1 MEKIKKGIQLW
12 ITKLKEMWLS
22 LVISCGVWTILV
34 FLWEKGVRGFL
45 FTVLNFFTGALLSV
59 DGENMLGGVIGRTLI
74 LMVFNTFISSLL
86 IHKGKFKT
94 RFAFAKEDFKS
105 GLKNLSEYV
114 ESFSLFAT
122 KEKDIIFAGVLG
134 VGLSIIWNAFITGN
148 GALVNTFSC
157 IALFIL
163 LLEQFDTKSGFFVAV
178 VNLLARKLGY
188 KDICGDAV
196 LAFIEAFMAGCLLMP
211 ILAFFHLNDA
221 AYAIGSIVASVGA
234 VGLFWSKGMF
244 KSFTAMFLLFLLL
257 VPATRVNAGGME
269 YITTL
274 KQGSF
279 ERTETTGDTVTY
291 TTTVTDVVINGQ
303 ARTEEEIQLVE
314 GDKCSFVVRTN
325 DPQFIRFA
333 DVEKCDTCGVD
344 TLHYF
349 TFPLMDGDYS
359 QYTKEG
365 FSAEFRFEDIEIA
378 WDGTIIGGTLSG
390 DVSAECI
397 YVTNDNNYYYLCPTC
412 DEERFQQNI
421 DHVINN
427 TYGTGNVKI
436 ELSNAS
442 IGCMF
447 EYTEGT
453 EVFYLH
459 VDAGISEPK
468 VIVTWEGM
476 EKALFNCPEEVLIE
490 FGPDGQVRDIFRG
503 EEEDYIYY
511 PDVEENVSNNDT
523 PDYDTDKQP
532 DYGMSEE
539 EYAEMLERGESVPM
553 NTAVA
558 VVASVAAA
566 GAVATVAAPLTSVV
580 ESAAGMKKKK
590 GQLVVNGDADV
601 PTIHYNDHEN
611 IMIPVNVTDGDD
623 VVWAITAI
631 AITPDDEK
639 LVKAIAIP
647 TSTTSA
653 EIKLEIQRAPKEKVT
668 TYIEVTTL
676 GVELTGE
683 HYFHEK
689 MVEVNIEP

>member
-122 KEKDIIFAGVLG
+122 KEKDVIFAGVLG

-188 KDICGDAV
+188 KNICGDAV
-196 LAFIEAFMAGCLLMP
+196 LAFIEAFMAGC
-211 ILAFFHLNDA
+211 
-221 AYAIGSIVASVGA
+221 
-234 VGLFWSKGMF
+234 
-244 KSFTAMFLLFLLL
+244 LL

-279 ERTETTGDTVTY
+279 DRTETTGDTVTY

-333 DVEKCDTCGVD
+333 DVEKCGTCGAD
-344 TLHYF
+344 NLHYF

-359 QYTKEG
+359 QYTNEG
-365 FSAEFRFEDIEIA
+365 FSAEYRP
-378 WDGTIIGGTLSG
+378 
-390 DVSAECI
+390 C
-397 YVTNDNNYYYLCPTC
+397 
-412 DEERFQQNI
+412 
-421 DHVINN
+421 H
-427 TYGTGNVKI
+427 
-436 ELSNAS
+436 
-442 IGCMF
+442 
-447 EYTEGT
+447 
-453 EVFYLH
+453 
-459 VDAGISEPK
+459 
-468 VIVTWEGM
+468 
-476 EKALFNCPEEVLIE
+476 
-490 FGPDGQVRDIFRG
+490 
-503 EEEDYIYY
+503 
-511 PDVEENVSNNDT
+511 
-523 PDYDTDKQP
+523 
-532 DYGMSEE
+532 
-539 EYAEMLERGESVPM
+539 
-553 NTAVA
+553 
-558 VVASVAAA
+558 
-566 GAVATVAAPLTSVV
+566 
-580 ESAAGMKKKK
+580 
-590 GQLVVNGDADV
+590 
-601 PTIHYNDHEN
+601 
-611 IMIPVNVTDGDD
+611 
-623 VVWAITAI
+623 
-631 AITPDDEK
+631 
-639 LVKAIAIP
+639 
-647 TSTTSA
+647 
-653 EIKLEIQRAPKEKVT
+653 
-668 TYIEVTTL
+668 
-676 GVELTGE
+676 
-683 HYFHEK
+683 
-689 MVEVNIEP
+689 